1 MREIEMD
8 TLEARFVWQGRICD
22 VIADAVLKVG
32 KEDIGPRGFREHV
45 VVEVPQDCEV
55 KNLSIMIDGNSVDNP
70 SKDLVKVAE
79 EMIREK
85 AGDVF
90 EVV

>member
-8 TLEARFVWQGRICD
+8 CLEAKFIWQGQICD
-22 VIADAVLKVG
+22 VIADAVLRVA
-32 KEDIGPRGFREHV
+32 KEDIGPVGYREHFIT
-45 VVEVPQDCEV
+45 EVPQDCEV
-55 KNLSIMIDGNSVDNP
+55 KNISIMLSGNSVENP
-70 SKDLVKVAE
+70 EEKLVRVAE

-90 EVV
+90 EVE